1 MNDNA
6 KTLDDLNL
14 DLSRLYDGLNKGTVD
29 LKTAQELANI
39 GGKLF
44 KIQALKWAKEVFAAD
59 PRTAPRLLGDDF
71 AREEKDVTAI
81 THN

>member
-1 MNDNA
+1 MLKKS
-6 KTLDDLNL
+6 KTLDDLNV
-14 DLSRLYDGLNKGTVD
+14 DLSLLYDGVCDGSID

-59 PRTAPRLLGDDF
+59 PRTAPRLLGDEF
-71 AREEKDVTAI
+71 PREEKDVTAI